1 MFGKRKGQGQQEVV
15 VGIGVGSLGGPAD
28 GDAALLPLN
37 LWYLDCQPIE

>member
-1 MFGKRKGQGQQEVV
+1 MV
-15 VGIGVGSLGGPAD
+15 VGIGVGRLGGLDD